1 MLLMESSMRIALYTI
16 LPLLLLQC
24 TPFYAALFQKDDDS
38 DALLGLLAPASIA
51 TSASGSGELLALQ
64 VFLTDSQPSGSI
76 QNGGI
81 GACDGTGMSPV
92 ERADC
97 YCMLD
102 TNNPD
107 PISGPIFKAML
118 SGATRKATTNA
129 NCSPDC
135 AGRMDWVLQPNRR
148 YVDLNASSLFITNS
162 NAIFDV
168 AAPTELLGALNH
180 RGTAAEYW
188 SGLSADWTQSST
200 NCTDWSDGS
209 AGQGS
214 VGQPNLSGAEF
225 LFLANDRACQNTYG
239 SGSTRVARLFCVAQ
253 PL

>member
-1 MLLMESSMRIALYTI
+1 MLLMKSSMRIALSTI

-24 TPFYAALFQKDDDS
+24 TPFYAALFQKNDES
-38 DALLGLLAPASIA
+38 DALLALLAPASVA
-51 TSASGSGELLALQ
+51 TGAGGSGELPALQ
-64 VFLTDSQPSGSI
+64 VFLTDSQPSGSM

-81 GACDGTGMSPV
+81 GFCDGSATAV

-102 TNNPD
+102 TANPD
-107 PISGPIFKAML
+107 PISGPVFKAL
-118 SGATRKATTNA
+118 ISGSGRSATSNA

-135 AGRMDWVLQPNRR
+135 AGRSDWVLQPNRR
-148 YVDLNASSLFITNS
+148 YVDTGANTVFITDSNS
-162 NAIFDV
+162 IFDV
-168 AAPTELLGALNH
+168 TSASELVGSLTHGASS
-180 RGTAAEYW
+180 AEYW

-200 NCTDWSDGS
+200 NCSGWSDGVT
-209 AGQGS
+209 GNGS
-214 VGQPNLSGAEF
+214 VGQPDTFGATF